1 MLSHIRKACLW
12 RFAIAKSAQ
21 MLLTFLNLLLFQTPE
36 LEMDQ
41 TEPVVESDNL
51 LSVILESG
59 WFTMAIVAI
68 LLVLFIVGL
77 YIFVERYTTIK
88 AAGRENQGFM
98 DRIRMEMSSGNM
110 ANARALCATTDSP
123 VARMVDKGLQR
134 IGRPLRDIDAAV
146 ENVGNLEIFRLEK
159 GLSTLASIA
168 GAAPMIGFFG
178 TVTGMI
184 SAFYEMST
192 ADNITPDVLAGG
204 IYSALL
210 TTAAGLFIGILAFVG
225 YNLLVASVDRVVY
238 KIERTTTEFMDL
250 LQEPG

>member
-1 MLSHIRKACLW
+1 MSMNH
-12 RFAIAKSAQ
+12 
-21 MLLTFLNLLLFQTPE
+21 LLFLFQTPE
-36 LEMDQ
+36 LT
-41 TEPVVESDNL
+41 TEEPTMESDNL
-51 LSVILESG
+51 ISVLMDSGLLSLI
-59 WFTMAIVAI
+59 IVGI
-68 LLVLFIVGL
+68 LFILFIIGI
-77 YIFVERYTTIK
+77 YIFVERYSTIK
-88 AAGRENQGFM
+88 AAGREDQGFM
-98 DRIRMEMSSGNM
+98 DRIRMEISAGNM

-134 IGRPLRDIDAAV
+134 IGRPLRDIDAAI
-146 ENVGNLEIFRLEK
+146 ENVGNLEIFRLER
-159 GLSTLASIA
+159 GLSTLASIS

-192 ADNITPDVLAGG
+192 AENITPDVLAGG

-225 YNLLVASVDRVVY
+225 YNLLVANVERVVY
-238 KIERTTTEFMDL
+238 KMERSTTEFMDL

>member
-1 MLSHIRKACLW
+1 ML
-12 RFAIAKSAQ
+12 
-21 MLLTFLNLLLFQTPE
+21 MNFLFLFQTPD

-41 TEPVVESDNL
+41 IDPVVESDNL
-51 LSVILESG
+51 LSVLLGSG
-59 WFTMAIVAI
+59 MLTIAIVAI

-88 AAGRENQGFM
+88 AAGREDQGFM
-98 DRIRMEMSSGNM
+98 DRIRMEISSGNM

>member
-1 MLSHIRKACLW
+1 
-12 RFAIAKSAQ
+12 
-21 MLLTFLNLLLFQTPE
+21 MLLTYLLLLFQGQVE
-36 LEMDQ
+36 LDSAE
-41 TEPVVESDNL
+41 EPAVESDNL
-51 LSVILESG
+51 LSVLLDSG
-59 WFTMAIVAI
+59 LLTMIIIGI
-68 LLVLFIVGL
+68 LLVLFVVGL

-88 AAGRENQGFM
+88 AARSNDQSFM
-98 DRIRMEMSSGNM
+98 DRIRMEISAGNM
-110 ANARALCATTDSP
+110 ANARALCANTDSP

-134 IGRPLRDIDAAV
+134 IGRPLRDIDAAI

-184 SAFYEMST
+184 NAFYEMST
-192 ADNITPDVLAGG
+192 AQNITPDVLAGG

-225 YNLLVASVDRVVY
+225 YNLLVANVERVVY
-238 KIERTTTEFMDL
+238 KMERSTTEFMDL
-250 LQEPG
+250 LQEPGK

>member
-1 MLSHIRKACLW
+1 MNYL
-12 RFAIAKSAQ
+12 
-21 MLLTFLNLLLFQTPE
+21 LLLFQTPD
-36 LEMDQ
+36 LEMEQ
-41 TEPVVESDNL
+41 EPAMESDSLLNVLMDSGL
-51 LSVILESG
+51 LSII
-59 WFTMAIVAI
+59 IVAI
-68 LLVLFIVGL
+68 LFILFIVGL

-88 AAGRENQGFM
+88 SAGREDQGFM
-98 DRIRMEMSSGNM
+98 DRIRMEISAGNM

-123 VARMVDKGLQR
+123 VARMIDKGLQR

-146 ENVGNLEIFRLEK
+146 ENVGNLEVFRLEK

-192 ADNITPDVLAGG
+192 AENITPDVLAGG

-225 YNLLVASVDRVVY
+225 YNLLVANVERVVY
-238 KIERTTTEFMDL
+238 KMERSTTDFMDL

>member
-1 MLSHIRKACLW
+1 MN
-12 RFAIAKSAQ
+12 F
-21 MLLTFLNLLLFQTPE
+21 FLLLFQTPE
-36 LEMDQ
+36 LEMNE
-41 TEPVVESDNL
+41 EPAMESDNILSVLLDSGL
-51 LSVILESG
+51 LSMV
-59 WFTMAIVAI
+59 IVAI
-68 LLVLFIVGL
+68 LFVLFIVGL

-88 AAGRENQGFM
+88 AAGAEDQGFM
-98 DRIRMEMSSGNM
+98 DRIRMEISSGNM

-225 YNLLVASVDRVVY
+225 YNLLVASVERVVY
-238 KIERTTTEFMDL
+238 KMERSTTEFMDL

>member
-1 MLSHIRKACLW
+1 MS
-12 RFAIAKSAQ
+12 
-21 MLLTFLNLLLFQTPE
+21 MNNLLFLFQTPE
-36 LEMDQ
+36 LT
-41 TEPVVESDNL
+41 TEEPAMESDNL
-51 LSVILESG
+51 ISVLMDSGLLSLIIVGIL
-59 WFTMAIVAI
+59 F
-68 LLVLFIVGL
+68 VLFIIGI
-77 YIFVERYTTIK
+77 YIFVERYSTIK
-88 AAGRENQGFM
+88 AAGREDQGFM
-98 DRIRMEMSSGNM
+98 DRIRMEISAGNM

-134 IGRPLRDIDAAV
+134 IGRPLRDIDAAI
-146 ENVGNLEIFRLEK
+146 ENVGNLEIFRLER
-159 GLSTLASIA
+159 GLSTLASIS

-192 ADNITPDVLAGG
+192 AENITPDVLAGG

-225 YNLLVASVDRVVY
+225 YNLLVANVERVVY
-238 KIERTTTEFMDL
+238 KMERSTTEFMDL

>member
-1 MLSHIRKACLW
+1 MS
-12 RFAIAKSAQ
+12 
-21 MLLTFLNLLLFQTPE
+21 NLFFLFQTPD
-36 LEMDQ
+36 LEME
-41 TEPVVESDNL
+41 EPAMESDNL
-51 LSVILESG
+51 ISVLLDSGILSLVIVG
-59 WFTMAIVAI
+59 I
-68 LLVLFIVGL
+68 LFVLFIIAV
-77 YIFVERYTTIK
+77 YIFVERYSTIK
-88 AAGRENQGFM
+88 AAGREDQGFM
-98 DRIRMEMSSGNM
+98 DRIKMEISSGNM

-123 VARMVDKGLQR
+123 IARMVDKGLQR
-134 IGRPLRDIDAAV
+134 IGRPLRDIDAAI
-146 ENVGNLEIFRLEK
+146 ENVGNLEVFRLER

-192 ADNITPDVLAGG
+192 AENITPDVLAGG

-225 YNLLVASVDRVVY
+225 YNLLVANVERVVY
-238 KIERTTTEFMDL
+238 KMERSTTEFMDL

>member
-1 MLSHIRKACLW
+1 MNQ
-12 RFAIAKSAQ
+12 F
-21 MLLTFLNLLLFQTPE
+21 FFLFQTPD
-36 LEMDQ
+36 LT
-41 TEPVVESDNL
+41 TEEPAMESDNL
-51 LSVILESG
+51 ISVLLDSGLLSLIIVGIL
-59 WFTMAIVAI
+59 F
-68 LLVLFIVGL
+68 VLFVIAV
-77 YIFVERYTTIK
+77 YIFVERYSTIK
-88 AAGRENQGFM
+88 AAGREDQGFM
-98 DRIRMEMSSGNM
+98 DRIRMEISSGNM

-146 ENVGNLEIFRLEK
+146 ENVGNLEVFRLER
-159 GLSTLASIA
+159 GLSTLASIS

-192 ADNITPDVLAGG
+192 AENITPDVLAGG

-210 TTAAGLFIGILAFVG
+210 TTAAGLFIGILSFVG
-225 YNLLVASVDRVVY
+225 YNLLVANVERVVY
-238 KIERTTTEFMDL
+238 KMERSTTEFMDL

>member
-1 MLSHIRKACLW
+1 MFLTQFFLLLQ
-12 RFAIAKSAQ
+12 AQ
-21 MLLTFLNLLLFQTPE
+21 GQIDLDPVEPTVQSESLMDVLLESGLLTLVIVGILLLLF
-36 LEMDQ
+36 
-41 TEPVVESDNL
+41 
-51 LSVILESG
+51 VI
-59 WFTMAIVAI
+59 A
-68 LLVLFIVGL
+68 L
-77 YIFVERYTTIK
+77 YIFSERYITIK
-88 AAGRENQGFM
+88 AAGRDDEGFM
-98 DRIRMEMSSGNM
+98 ERIRREISTGNM
-110 ANARALCATTDSP
+110 ANARALCNTTDSP

-146 ENVGNLEIFRLEK
+146 ENVGNLEVFRLER

-184 SAFYEMST
+184 NAFYEMSN
-192 ADNITPDVLAGG
+192 AQNITPDVLAGG

-225 YNLLVASVDRVVY
+225 YNLLVAQVERVVY
-238 KIERTTTEFMDL
+238 KMERSTTEFMDL